1 MLVENSATAYSLL
14 RQHWRLL
21 PAVLLILIIVEIGND
36 YVGFDRPALSLAT
49 VGLLISALSIFLAF
63 RINEAYAR
71 WWEARILWGNFI
83 SASRAFARKVTTLID
98 AGSADEARPKALKL
112 RRELV
117 YRQIALASA
126 LRLSLR
132 DADDWEELRG
142 FIDDEEFASLMQA
155 INRPTQILQRQA
167 ERLADARR
175 RGWLTDAGQTQLN
188 MTFKEL
194 HDAQSG
200 CERVRDTPFPDNVAY
215 AARAIAWGMA
225 IIVPVAITDQS
236 NRFDLVD
243 MVVIPVLMLS
253 FLLIERLGAEL
264 RNPFENGRNDT
275 PMTTLC
281 RALERELRQSLG
293 EEALPPAIEPRDGV
307 LM

>member
-1 MLVENSATAYSLL
+1 MLVENSATAHSLL
-14 RQHWRLL
+14 RQHWKLL
-21 PAVLLILIIVEIGND
+21 PAVLIILIVVEIGND
-36 YVGFDRPALSLAT
+36 YIGFDRPALSLAT

-63 RINEAYAR
+63 RINEAYSR

-83 SASRAFARKVTTLID
+83 GASRAFARKVTTLID
-98 AGSADEARPKALKL
+98 VDSADEAGPETMEL

-117 YRQIALASA
+117 YRHIALAHA

-132 DADDWEELRG
+132 DEDDWDELRPFLG
-142 FIDDEEFASLMQA
+142 DEEFSSLMQA
-155 INRPTQILQRQA
+155 INKPTHILQRQG
-167 ERLADARR
+167 ERLADTRR

-188 MTFKEL
+188 LTFNEL
-194 HDAQSG
+194 HNAQVG
-200 CERVRDTPFPDNVAY
+200 CERIKNTPFPDNVAY

-236 NRFDLVD
+236 NRFELVD
-243 MVVIPVLMLS
+243 MVVVPILMLS
-253 FLLIERLGAEL
+253 FVLIERLGAEL
-264 RNPFENGRNDT
+264 RNPFENGPNDT

-281 RALERELRQSLG
+281 REVERELRQALG
-293 EEALPPAIEPRDGV
+293 EESLPPAIEPRDGV